1 MGSCLKPPK
10 APPFIL
16 NSHFHQVFLFIQN
29 KEVKTKWHFNR
40 TARKAPAR
48 NYQHFPLSL
57 WKQQHGPSE
66 HRHCSL
72 PGSHWVSFDR
82 HGERSDF
89 DEEMFP
95 LCASVQRRLDTH
107 VRCPSVSM
115 HRLMHMSFQTWS
127 CHEWCPSVYLHFL
140 MISSQWEIALIKIT
154 ALTSQVRSD
163 FYISWWWKICWDKL

>member
-1 MGSCLKPPK
+1 MGSRLKPPK

-66 HRHCSL
+66 HRHYSL

-95 LCASVQRRLDTH
+95 LCASVQRRLNPTECWCARMCGARVWACTDWCTCLFKLGPVMNDARLFICIFWWFH
-107 VRCPSVSM
+107 PS
-115 HRLMHMSFQTWS
+115 
-127 CHEWCPSVYLHFL
+127 E
-140 MISSQWEIALIKIT
+140 K
-154 ALTSQVRSD
+154 
-163 FYISWWWKICWDKL
+163 